1 MTLLSNIASENTLW
15 LIASPSRKFAI
26 FLLANRLEK
35 KMNDAVHGY
44 EIWAKRDTMTMS

>member
-1 MTLLSNIASENTLW
+1 MLWNIASENTLW

-26 FLLANRLEK
+26 FLLGNTLEK

-44 EIWAKRDTMTMS
+44 EIWPKIDTMTM